1 MRNQIQLISDDNEA
15 KAFLASE
22 GMLQSLVIQDPYDH
36 AALVFATED
45 AYCLATNDT
54 GHPNQEDNGYTVL
67 CIGKDAM
74 SRQDAARFI
83 AEARDAGKLYPE
95 TPTLEIIS
103 ENEPA
108 YN

>member
-1 MRNQIQLISDDNEA
+1 MRNQIQFITDDNDA

-22 GMLQSLVIQDPYDH
+22 GQLQNMAPIDPFDH
-36 AALVFATED
+36 IAVVFVTED

-83 AEARDAGKLYPE
+83 AEARDAGKLYPD
-95 TPTLEIIS
+95 TPTLEIIA

-108 YN
+108 FN